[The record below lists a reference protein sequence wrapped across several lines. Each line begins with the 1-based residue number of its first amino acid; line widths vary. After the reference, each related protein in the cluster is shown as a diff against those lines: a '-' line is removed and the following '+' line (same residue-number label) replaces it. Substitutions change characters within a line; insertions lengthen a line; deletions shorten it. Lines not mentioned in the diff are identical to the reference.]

1 MKTIGA
7 STLDIKNRTI
17 YWGGIIAAGL
27 LLLAFPLGLTVAS
40 ANQTAKNITALGN
53 DIEFAELDN
62 VGTQNDF
69 SLGVAQPAADESSEA
84 SLARADVLWRLKM
97 EVDFGKDYGQ
107 NLGTLFELFDADGKV
122 LCGAGFN
129 SSVQTRVAINNR
141 MLELYCRLPDREIKI
156 TDLGKPAKFS
166 TRPMIYSF
174 NNRLIDFATKRTYF
188 GKKQWRTDFYP
199 HVNGD
204 IFNVQ
209 IIRNKPLYFLMDG
222 ADVAV
227 SFNGKRITQI
237 NADPVSTLYYDKKVY
252 IFARDYESEII
263 SLYWFEWDS
272 YAKKQPP
279 PVVLN
284 KINAPADL
292 LDVYALY
299 GHDGKLLIA
308 GSGSRLYEFS
318 EGDFRSIPAD
328 EELQNHIESEDS
340 GEFYSFI
347 SYFDDIL
354 IGHYTSGL
362 LLKYS
367 PDELATIPD
376 SPPLVEDEWRNG
388 DYYYREAQSL
398 GIYGGDL
405 YVGMYPWGRV
415 FRLDR
420 DTGQWS
426 HERLFDSPQA
436 NEMMSYPYSNT
447 CPDTDWAQRITY
459 LAPFRGGLAAGLG
472 SMRINPQEREASLC
486 IPREALSDYGRV
498 KLLTMGASTMGQL
511 KWTDK
516 VVNFDFIVKE
526 NGLFI
531 YQDGKRIART
541 KTAINGDFFKEAAQI
556 DLGYGIFGSLNG
568 TILSTNR

>member
-1 MKTIGA
+1 MKTMGA
-7 STLDIKNRTI
+7 RISKNNRSI
-17 YWGGIIAAGL
+17 YWGGILGISL
-27 LLLAFPLGLTVAS
+27 FLLAFPLGLTTAN
-40 ANQTAKNITALGN
+40 ANQNAKNSSMIGSAVEGAVL
-53 DIEFAELDN
+53 DIDEAQSE
-62 VGTQNDF
+62 F
-69 SLGVAQPAADESSEA
+69 SLETDQQDMNESSEA
-84 SLARADVLWRLKM
+84 SPARADVLWRLKM

-107 NLGTLFELFDADGKV
+107 NLGTLFELFDAEGKV

-129 SSVQTRVAINNR
+129 SSVQTRIAINNR
-141 MLELYCRLPDREIKI
+141 VLEFYCRLPDREIKV
-156 TDLGKPAKFS
+156 TDLGKPTKSS
-166 TRPMIYSF
+166 TRPMIYQF
-174 NNRLIDFATKRTYF
+174 NNRLIDLATKRVHF
-188 GKKQWRTDFYP
+188 GKNRWETDSYP

-204 IFNVQ
+204 IFNIQ

-252 IFARDYESEII
+252 IFARDYESKII

-279 PVVLN
+279 PVVIH
-284 KINAPADL
+284 KIDAPADL

-308 GSGSRLYEFS
+308 GSGSRLYEFAES
-318 EGDFRSIPAD
+318 DFRSIPAD
-328 EELQNHIESEDS
+328 EELQNHIESEKS

-376 SPPLVEDEWRNG
+376 SPPLVKDEWRNG

-436 NEMMSYPYSNT
+436 NELMSYPYSDT
-447 CPDTDWAQRITY
+447 CPDADWAQRITY
-459 LAPFRGGLAAGLG
+459 LTPFRGGLAAGLG
-472 SMRINPQEREASLC
+472 SMRINPQEGEDSLC
-486 IPREALSDYGRV
+486 IPKEALSDYGRV
-498 KLLTMGASTMGQL
+498 KLLTMGASAMGQL

-516 VVNFDFIVKE
+516 VVNLDFIVKE

-541 KTAINGDFFKEAAQI
+541 KKTIGEDFFKEAAQI
-556 DLGYGIFGSLNG
+556 DYGYGIFGSING
-568 TILSTNR
+568 TILSTSR